1 MIFTFQDN
9 KSEANMTR
17 RERLH
22 QSTIEEIK
30 STARGQMAESGTTA
44 LSLNAIARAMEIST
58 PGLYRYFTS
67 RDDLVT
73 ALITDAYND
82 LADALE
88 VAALHLP
95 QDAYYERM
103 MATVLAYR
111 KWALAHPVDFTLIYG
126 NPIPGYHAPEEVTTP
141 AARRG
146 FAAIL
151 RILAEAEQAGALRP
165 AVEYRQLPPEIHPA
179 FPSIDGQ
186 PSPAVPEAVL
196 YFGLVGW
203 TRIHGMLMLELF
215 NHIQPL
221 MSNTTAFYQFEMKNL
236 LNSVGLQAA

>member
-1 MIFTFQDN
+1 
-9 KSEANMTR
+9 
-17 RERLH
+17 
-22 QSTIEEIK
+22 
-30 STARGQMAESGTTA
+30 
-44 LSLNAIARAMEIST
+44 MEIST
-58 PGLYRYFTS
+58 PGLYRYFAS

-73 ALITDAYND
+73 ALIADAYND

-88 VAALHLP
+88 AAALEIP
-95 QDAYYERM
+95 REAYYERM
-103 MATVLAYR
+103 MATVVAYR
-111 KWALAHPVDFTLIYG
+111 EWALAHPVDFTLIYG

-165 AVEYRQLPPEIHPA
+165 REEYRQLPPELRPA
-179 FPSIDGQ
+179 FPTIDRQ

-221 MSNTTAFYQFEMKNL
+221 MKDTTAFYEYEMKNL
-236 LNSVGLQAA
+236 LNSIGLHAGDR

>member
-1 MIFTFQDN
+1 
-9 KSEANMTR
+9 MTR
-17 RERLH
+17 RERLR
-22 QSTIEEIK
+22 QKTIEEIK
-30 STARGQMAESGTTA
+30 STARQQMVEGGTTS

-58 PGLYRYFTS
+58 PGLYRYFAS

-73 ALITDAYND
+73 ALIADAFND

-88 VAALHLP
+88 AAALDIP
-95 QDAYYERM
+95 AEAYYDRM
-103 MATVLAYR
+103 MRTLLAYR

-126 NPIPGYHAPEEVTTP
+126 TPIPGYHAPEEVTTP
-141 AARRG
+141 AAQRG

-151 RILAEAEQAGALRP
+151 RILAEAEQAGALKLPEEYRHLPGELRP
-165 AVEYRQLPPEIHPA
+165 AGLANGEQTAPTVAE
-179 FPSIDGQ
+179 S
-186 PSPAVPEAVL
+186 VL

-221 MSNTTAFYQFEMKNL
+221 MKNTTAFYEYEMNNL
-236 LNSVGLQAA
+236 LNSIGLHAGDR